1 MSEPKINYLGPASE
15 AAITTLQHLGYM
27 YNGGQQWK
35 PPIGTKPDFDLIDT
49 LRAERDALQLRLN
62 AADQRI
68 DELTRPQHDDNQTL
82 IAQHQWFIAGEY
94 DDLVDQASDFQD
106 KAYVLGRARGIVEA
120 AQQPAPIAVAQPV
133 DPERERLTEIVER
146 YPTAD
151 PLEYDAAVRKLQQ

>member
-1 MSEPKINYLGPASE
+1 MI
-15 AAITTLQHLGYM
+15 
-27 YNGGQQWK
+27 GGEFLLY
-35 PPIGTKPDFDLIDT
+35 THPDTGKVARLT
-49 LRAERDALQLRLN
+49 AERDALQLRLN
-62 AADQRI
+62 VADQRI